1 MYLKQTQRG
10 YEDPKTIPDAKY
22 PERKIKPKGNGSF
35 FNKDSV
41 GFLVKGAAGMG
52 GLGYGVKKLN
62 DINDHPNNIS
72 DFDHVGKLFHIGE
85 NDSGGF
91 SVASS
96 SGPMPAV
103 GGIGGASQVFP
114 PLKELSP
121 IDKVWKKSVTR
132 KSQN

>member
-35 FNKDSV
+35 
-41 GFLVKGAAGMG
+41 LTKGIIGG
-52 GLGYGVKKLN
+52 TGLGFGLKAINDLN
-62 DINDHPNNIS
+62 DKPDNLQH
-72 DFDHVGKLFHIGE
+72 FGHVGKLFHIGE

-103 GGIGGASQVFP
+103 GGASQVFP
-114 PLKELSP
+114 QLKELSP